1 MLLRVLRATGHHI
14 LLLPL
19 HVPGDPAH
27 EQVTDTSAGS
37 VNEHRRAG
45 FTDQDERTDCSPA
58 ALSAYSMKSIR
69 YQADDVF
76 FSSQT
81 APSSFI

>member
-45 FTDQDERTDCSPA
+45 FTD
-58 ALSAYSMKSIR
+58 
-69 YQADDVF
+69 
-76 FSSQT
+76 
-81 APSSFI
+81 